1 MTFNDRLK
9 YILAFKKISQRKF
22 ASEVNM
28 SESQLS
34 KLLNS
39 KKKPTTK
46 ELDNIIRALNIPYD
60 CVVGKVPLFDELLLS
75 RVEVITTPVL
85 W

>member
-9 YILAFKKISQRKF
+9 YILAFKKISQKKF

-46 ELDNIIRALNIPYD
+46 ELDNIIKVLNIPYD
-60 CVVGKVPLFDELLLS
+60 CAVGKVPLFDELLLS
-75 RVEVITTPVL
+75 KAKAMTTTVL